1 MHYSRPYISSKPR
14 LLGWRKQN
22 FTAEEV
28 RQRLQIDEDADERTA
43 KVHAAAAQISLWSSD
58 VPARLAFD
66 LGRTASRLPTV
77 VFWFRQGIS
86 PEEIGHRLSA
96 FGGDWDA
103 NRALDVAAGLI
114 AQALNRGGIADVA
127 A

>member
-1 MHYSRPYISSKPR
+1 LR

-22 FTAEEV
+22 FTPEEV
-28 RQRLQIDEDADERTA
+28 RQRLQIDDPADERTA
-43 KVHAAAAQISLWSSD
+43 RVHAAAAQISLWSSH

-66 LGRTASRLPTV
+66 LGRTANRLPTV

-86 PEEIGHRLSA
+86 PSEIGQRLSA

-114 AQALNRGGIADVA
+114 AEALNRGDVA
-127 A
+127 HAAA